1 MSENGTTLCDE
12 EAAVEAEIFLAEM
25 KAIFGERLAL
35 FRETLQEGKK
45 NKFSV
50 VKIVFNDTRVDSLR
64 VEKIV
69 K

>member
-1 MSENGTTLCDE
+1 MMESPNSCDE
-12 EAAVEAEIFLAEM
+12 EIAVDAEIFLAEM
-25 KAIFGERLAL
+25 KAIFGERLDK
-35 FRETLQEGKK
+35 FREALQEGKK